1 MLRDHG
7 ARRIYA
13 KALAPN
19 DNSKN
24 QVYLG
29 GDFEVLQVIPGSEP
43 VPGVSGTH
51 GEPIF
56 KSALTFSW
64 LDDEG
69 RAFPAPA
76 AQLILY
82 PQYPEV
88 RMSGFLRGARWAPND
103 VLTVRDEGRVLLLGV
118 TATEQIFGIAAAS
131 DTPLARELRGLND
144 LPTVGV
150 LLDLGVP
157 DGPSAED
164 SKAELL
170 KRLCEISKKGW
181 IDAWR
186 LLPDG
191 SRAPCNGTNCV
202 GVTLESELGILA
214 NGRAEPDFLGWEVKA
229 ATVANLAKPR
239 LGTIT
244 LMTPEP
250 SRGFYKEAGVEA
262 FLHRYGYPDK
272 KGRRGRINFGGI
284 HRVGS
289 RHPSTSLRLEVAGFD
304 PNTDSVTDSDGH
316 VALVDRAGTIAAAW
330 SFPSLLLHWTKKH
343 ANSAYIPASASLGND
358 RKYRYAGTAL
368 IAGGTDFLKLLSAI
382 TSGAVYYDPGIKL
395 ERTENGQS
403 TKRRSQWRVN
413 GKDLSALYRS
423 SEWLDACAQESVDSR
438 SQRWYSAGNSS
449 RT

>member
-29 GDFEVLQVIPGSEP
+29 GDFEVLQVIPGGEP
-43 VPGVSGTH
+43 VPDVTGAH

-88 RMSGFLRGARWAPND
+88 RMSGFLRGAKWAPND

-118 TATEQIFGIAAAS
+118 TATEQLLGIAVAA
-131 DTPLARELRGLND
+131 DTPIAREVQALRD
-144 LPTVGV
+144 LPTIGV
-150 LLDLGVP
+150 LSDLGVP
-157 DGPSAED
+157 DGPSADE

-170 KRLCEISKKGW
+170 RRLCEISNKGW
-181 IDAWR
+181 IEAWR
-186 LLPDG
+186 LMPDG

-202 GVTLESELGILA
+202 GVTLESELGIVA

-229 ATVANLAKPR
+229 LTVSNLDSPR
-239 LGTIT
+239 PGAVT
-244 LMTPEP
+244 LITPEP
-250 SRGFYKEAGVEA
+250 SGGDYVKRGVNA
-262 FLHRYGYPDK
+262 FVRKYGYADK
-272 KGRRGRINFGGI
+272 RGRVNRSNFGGI
-284 HRVGS
+284 HRVGV
-289 RHPSTSLRLEVAGFD
+289 RNTTTMLLLEIDGYDAESG
-304 PNTDSVTDSDGH
+304 TITRSDGTLALTATDGS
-316 VALVDRAGTIAAAW
+316 VAASWD
-330 SFPSLLLHWTKKH
+330 FPSLLKHWNRKH
-343 ANSAYIPASASLGND
+343 AKAVYVPAQSRVATE
-358 RKYRYAGTAL
+358 RAYRYGSSVLLAT
-368 IAGGTDFLKLLSAI
+368 GTDFLMFLANVAN
-382 TSGAVYYDPGIKL
+382 GRVYYDPGIKV
-395 ERTENGQS
+395 EQFGDS
-403 TKRRSQWRVN
+403 TRVKRRSQWRMQGSSVY
-413 GKDLSALYRS
+413 ALYAQAA
-423 SEWLDACAQESVDSR
+423 LTAACA
-438 SQRWYSAGNSS
+438 
-449 RT
+449 

>member
-29 GDFEVLQVIPGSEP
+29 GDFEVLQVIPGGEP
-43 VPGVSGTH
+43 VPDVTGAH

-69 RAFPAPA
+69 RAFPAPS

-88 RMSGFLRGARWAPND
+88 RMSGFLRGAKWAPND

-118 TATEQIFGIAAAS
+118 TATEQLLGIAVAA
-131 DTPLARELRGLND
+131 DTPIAREVQALRD
-144 LPTVGV
+144 LPTIGV
-150 LLDLGVP
+150 LSDLGVP
-157 DGPSAED
+157 DGPSADE

-170 KRLCEISKKGW
+170 RRLCEISSKGW
-181 IDAWR
+181 IEAWR
-186 LLPDG
+186 LMPDG

-202 GVTLESELGILA
+202 GVTLESELGIVA

-229 ATVANLAKPR
+229 ATVSDIIAPK
-239 LGTIT
+239 LGTLT

-250 SRGFYKEAGVEA
+250 TGGFYRQSGVEE
-262 FLHRYGYPDK
+262 FVRQFGYPDK
-272 KGRRGRINFGGI
+272 RGRQNRLNFGGI
-284 HRVGS
+284 HRFRQRQPTTGL
-289 RHPSTSLRLEVAGFD
+289 SLVIAGFD
-304 PNTDSVTDSDGH
+304 AESGTLTRSDGEL
-316 VALVDRAGTIAAAW
+316 ALVTEAGLTAASW
-330 SFPSLLLHWTKKH
+330 SFASLLAHWNTKH
-343 ANSAYIPASASLGND
+343 AQTAYVPAARRISPQLAFAYASRAML
-358 RKYRYAGTAL
+358 AT
-368 IAGGTDFLKLLSAI
+368 GTDFLLLLSAI
-382 TSGAVYYDPGIKL
+382 AAGTVYYDPGIKL
-395 ERTENGQS
+395 EMLDSGTR
-403 TKRRSQWRVN
+403 TKRRSQWRVSGSN
-413 GKDLSALYRS
+413 LGSLYRS
-423 SEWLDACAQESVDSR
+423 VAWD
-438 SQRWYSAGNSS
+438 
-449 RT
+449 RTCEPTDRT

>member
-29 GDFEVLQVIPGSEP
+29 GDFEVLQVLPGAEP
-43 VPGVSGTH
+43 VPGVTGAH

-88 RMSGFLRGARWAPND
+88 RMSGFLRGAKWAPNG

-118 TATEQIFGIAAAS
+118 TATEQILGIAAAA
-131 DTPLARELRGLND
+131 DTPLAREVRGLVD

-157 DGPSAED
+157 DGRGAEG

-170 KRLCEISKKGW
+170 KRICEISKKGW
-181 IDAWR
+181 IDGWR
-186 LLPDG
+186 LHADG
-191 SRAPCNGTNCV
+191 SRSPCSSSHCV
-202 GVTLESELGILA
+202 GVTLESELGIVGNA
-214 NGRAEPDFLGWEVKA
+214 RAEPDFLGWEVKA
-229 ATVANLAKPR
+229 TTVPR
-239 LGTIT
+239 LDSPTSGTIT

-250 SRGFYKEAGVEA
+250 TGGYYKTAGVEN
-262 FLHRYGYPDK
+262 FIRKFGYPDK
-272 KGRRGRINFGGI
+272 LDRTNRMNFGGV
-284 HRVGS
+284 HRFGETHGSTRLTLRTVGFDES
-289 RHPSTSLRLEVAGFD
+289 TDTIFDASGAVSLLTETGDVAASWSFTSLL
-304 PNTDSVTDSDGH
+304 S
-316 VALVDRAGTIAAAW
+316 
-330 SFPSLLLHWTKKH
+330 HWTRKH
-343 ANSAYIPASASLGND
+343 NRTAYVPAVAQTGD
-358 RKYRYAGTAL
+358 GRRYRYGEKVLLAE
-368 IAGGTDFLKLLSAI
+368 GTDFILFLSGIANRH
-382 TSGAVYYDPGIKL
+382 VYYDPGIKL
-395 ERTENGQS
+395 EFVNGKPVS
-403 TKRRSQWRVN
+403 KRRSQWRVRGN
-413 GKDLSALYRS
+413 SLGILYRS
-423 SEWLDACAQESVDSR
+423 AALYDACA
-438 SQRWYSAGNSS
+438 
-449 RT
+449 